1 MMYEEKAI
9 LVADEQV
16 YVYVVRSVRYVV
28 LDPTLSASC
37 FKKHV
42 YFGESIIGL
51 LFVLWSVVSVKVLLV
66 CQSVFVIIILA
77 K

>member
-16 YVYVVRSVRYVV
+16 YVYVVRSVRSAV

-42 YFGESIIGL
+42 YFWREHNRFI
-51 LFVLWSVVSVKVLLV
+51 V
-66 CQSVFVIIILA
+66 CSLECGVC
-77 K
+77 